1 MDVSFAATLARPN
14 FGPVAIVFVV
24 FVVAVVFMIRCS
36 YPCPHCISPCR
47 QLRPADEFQDPC
59 PGVCKSCGNPCSRN
73 HPTSPEPTSPPKSP
87 PPVAKARPRPRSP
100 KARPALRPSS
110 LLVPKFPKP
119 LLRPKFPKLVPPK
132 SPLMAIG
139 TEAMPPKLAIG
150 TKARVPPKL
159 APPRP
164 PPPKLAIGAKP
175 KLAIGVKR
183 GPTGPWSPSR
193 SPERG
198 PKGGPAE
205 WLAFAVS
212 PFASSKVRRFFSAVQ
227 NQGSNLNLG
236 SSSSDEPYRSESDYS
251 DSSSEEF
258 MQC

>member
-1 MDVSFAATLARPN
+1 MDVSFAAILARPN

-139 TEAMPPKLAIG
+139 TKAMPP
-150 TKARVPPKL
+150 RPPKL

-175 KLAIGVKR
+175 KLAIGKPLEPKR
-183 GPTGPWSPSR
+183 
-193 SPERG
+193 
-198 PKGGPAE
+198 GPAE
-205 WLAFAVS
+205 WLAFAMS

-251 DSSSEEF
+251 DSSSEDRF
-258 MQC
+258 MQ

>member
-1 MDVSFAATLARPN
+1 MDVSFAAILAQPI
-14 FGPVAIVFVV
+14 FGPAAIVFVV
-24 FVVAVVFMIRCS
+24 FVVAVVFMVANHFRCF

-47 QLRPADEFQDPC
+47 QLRPADDWFFQDPC
-59 PGVCKSCGNPCSRN
+59 PGVCESCGNPCSRN
-73 HPTSPEPTSPPKSP
+73 HPTSQEPTSPPKSP
-87 PPVAKARPRPRSP
+87 PPVAKARPRPRVP

-110 LLVPKFPKP
+110 LSVPKFPKP

-132 SPLMAIG
+132 SM
-139 TEAMPPKLAIG
+139 AIG
-150 TKARVPPKL
+150 TKAMPPRPPKL

-205 WLAFAVS
+205 WLAFAMS